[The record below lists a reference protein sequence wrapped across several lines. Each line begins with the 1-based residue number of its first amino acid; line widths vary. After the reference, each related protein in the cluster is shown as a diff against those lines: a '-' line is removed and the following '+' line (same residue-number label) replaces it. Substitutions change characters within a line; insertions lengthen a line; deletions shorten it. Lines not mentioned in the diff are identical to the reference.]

1 MKLSFILEDQL
12 KFYTIKEDE
21 FSSHIDSLRFA
32 FFNIQNLSIKFF
44 NSSSLY
50 SLAIFNNF

>member
-21 FSSHIDSLRFA
+21 FSSHINSLRFA
-32 FFNIQNLSIKFF
+32 FFNIQNLSHQ
-44 NSSSLY
+44 
-50 SLAIFNNF
+50 IFQF